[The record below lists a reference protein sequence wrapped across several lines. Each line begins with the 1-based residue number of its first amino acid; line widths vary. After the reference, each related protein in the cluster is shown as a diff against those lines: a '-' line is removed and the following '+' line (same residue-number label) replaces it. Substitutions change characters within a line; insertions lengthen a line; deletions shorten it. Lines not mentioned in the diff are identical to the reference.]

1 MGSEG
6 LKAGMSAAVDA
17 IGLPDELDPGEQLD
31 LLGLPAPTPEQARAI
46 ELRRGPGRP
55 AGARNKRTLAWADYL
70 LARHANPVEV
80 LLQIAESRVDELVAA
95 LGCSKLEALQEK
107 RHAAVAAAPYVMQ
120 RQATAIDLTGAP
132 AIHLTINRGESRPA
146 SVGLGSLAGRIL
158 EVLDNQDVSDD
169 EETEL
174 QQNGE
179 ASDA

>member
-1 MGSEG
+1 
-6 LKAGMSAAVDA
+6 
-17 IGLPDELDPGEQLD
+17 
-31 LLGLPAPTPEQARAI
+31 LGLPAPTLEQARAI
-46 ELRRGPGRP
+46 AERRGPGRP

-70 LARHANPVEV
+70 LARHANPV
-80 LLQIAESRVDELVAA
+80 
-95 LGCSKLEALQEK
+95 EALQEK

-158 EVLDNQDVSDD
+158 EVLDNQEVSDD
-169 EETEL
+169 EPTEL